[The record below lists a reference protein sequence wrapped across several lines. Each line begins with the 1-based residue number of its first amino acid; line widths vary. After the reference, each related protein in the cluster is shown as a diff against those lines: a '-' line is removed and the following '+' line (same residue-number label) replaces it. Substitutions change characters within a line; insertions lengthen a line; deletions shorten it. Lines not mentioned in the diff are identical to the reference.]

1 MERTIINELRKWKNS
16 KRRKPLILKGAR
28 QVGKTWILKEFGKE
42 FKDGYVYINFD
53 KDVEYHQFFKNT
65 KDVKRIIT
73 NLMVVIGKKIT
84 EDTLLIFDEIQACPN
99 ALNALKY
106 FCEDEP
112 KYYVACAGSLPGLSL
127 SEGFPVG
134 KVNFLNM
141 RPMSFKEFLLANDD
155 KNLIAFMANIDNI
168 EKVPDAILN
177 PLIERLKMYYLIGG
191 MPEAVRT
198 WIENKDIKEVDE
210 VLLDILDSYESD
222 FGKRA
227 PIKDVPKIR
236 LIWRSLPSQLSRDN
250 KKFLYSAVKNGAR
263 AREYENALNWLI
275 NADLVKHISKV
286 TKPYLPLSSYEDLT
300 SFKIYMNDVGLL
312 RRHSRLS
319 SSVFIEEEKLFVEF
333 KGALTENFVL
343 ESLLQYQE
351 DNLYYWTDEADHEV
365 DFVIQKENDVFPI
378 EVKAGKNI
386 IGASLKKYL
395 NKYNQTKFAIRFS
408 LRNLSFDGKILNV
421 PLCLIDELDK
431 IISLATKNN
440 WKCYS
445 LTFKV

>member
-1 MERTIINELRKWKNS
+1 MERTIIKELRKWRSS

-53 KDVEYHQFFKNT
+53 KDIEFHQFFMNT
-65 KDVKRIIT
+65 KDIKRIIT
-73 NLMVVIGKKIT
+73 NLMVVLGKKIT
-84 EDTLLIFDEIQACPN
+84 ENTLLIFDEIQACPN

-112 KYYVACAGSLPGLSL
+112 KYYVVCAGSLLGISL

-134 KVNFLNM
+134 KVKFLSM
-141 RPMSFKEFLLANDD
+141 RPMSFKEFLLASDD
-155 KNLIAFMANIDNI
+155 KNLITFLSNIDHI
-168 EKVPDAILN
+168 EPIPDAILN
-177 PLIERLKMYYLIGG
+177 PLIEKLKMYYLIGG
-191 MPEAVRT
+191 MPEAVKI
-198 WIENKDIKEVDE
+198 WVENKDIKEVDE
-210 VLLDILDSYESD
+210 TLSDILDSYESD
-222 FGKRA
+222 FGKHA
-227 PIKDVPKIR
+227 PVNDVPKIR

-275 NADLVKHISKV
+275 NAGLVKHISKI

-312 RRHSRLS
+312 RRHSKLS
-319 SSVFIEEEKLFVEF
+319 PSVFTEEDKLFVEF

-343 ESLLQYQE
+343 ESLLQQYE
-351 DNLYYWTDEADHEV
+351 DNPYYWTDESDHEV
-365 DFVIQKENDVFPI
+365 DFVIQRENNVFPI
-378 EVKAGKNI
+378 EVKVGKNI
-386 IGASLKKYL
+386 VGASLKKYMS
-395 NKYNQTKFAIRFS
+395 KYNQTKFAIRFS

-421 PLCLIDELDK
+421 PLCLIDELDR
-431 IISLATKNN
+431 IISLAN
-440 WKCYS
+440 S
-445 LTFKV
+445 I